1 MFYTLTE
8 LIFICLYSA
17 ILSLVFGD
25 LFTSSLECTSWTPY
39 RRYNLPPPSTVGN
52 SDVDGTVADSICQEQ
67 IAQSVLIF
75 LAVVFYICVLVISLW
90 RIFAK
95 VSRRSVAR
103 AVSLSEPW

>member
-17 ILSLVFGD
+17 VLALVFGD

-39 RRYNLPPPSTVGN
+39 RRYNLPPPATVG
-52 SDVDGTVADSICQEQ
+52 SAKVDGSVASEICNEQ
-67 IAQSVLIF
+67 IAQVVVIFVSVI
-75 LAVVFYICVLVISLW
+75 FYIIVLVISLW

-95 VSRRSVAR
+95 VSRT
-103 AVSLSEPW
+103 